1 MKDRQKVVEFIAL
14 KMLESMSYNELT
26 RFYLNQT
33 KESLKDET
41 DEELTDYLDNYC
53 VHEDGS
59 LNNEEYTK
67 YADYLDV

>member
-14 KMLESMSYNELT
+14 KMSMSMSYSELT

-33 KESLKDET
+33 KESLKDKT
-41 DEELTDYLDNYC
+41 DEELMDYLDNY
-53 VHEDGS
+53 
-59 LNNEEYTK
+59 EEYTK

>member
-14 KMLESMSYNELT
+14 KSLESMSVKALM
-26 RFYLNQT
+26 RFYLDQT
-33 KESLKDET
+33 EESLEDET